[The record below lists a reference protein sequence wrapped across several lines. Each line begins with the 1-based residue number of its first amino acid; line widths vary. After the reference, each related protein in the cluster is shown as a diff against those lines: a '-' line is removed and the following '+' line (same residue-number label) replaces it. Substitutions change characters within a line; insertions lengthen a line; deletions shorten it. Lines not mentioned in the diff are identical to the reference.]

1 MSGTDVDRLG
11 ARADLARLLAACFY
25 EPGPELAEERVFDAL
40 AQAAAGV
47 DPALADGAGRL
58 GAAFAAADLQTL
70 LIDYTRLFL
79 GPVDPRARPYGSVWL
94 EVDGGVMQDSTV
106 AVTAL
111 YGEGGFDVSDEFRDL
126 PDHVAAELEFLY
138 LLLFKA
144 ARGAAGG
151 DPAGAEAAFALRRRF
166 LREHLGTWIPDFA
179 NAMRA
184 GAETDFY
191 RALADLTER
200 FVAGEATAVAS

>member
-1 MSGTDVDRLG
+1 MSATDVERLG
-11 ARADLARLLAACFY
+11 ARADLARLLSACFY
-25 EPGPELAEERVFDAL
+25 EPGPELAEEHVFDAM
-40 AQAAAGV
+40 ARAAAGV
-47 DPALADGAGRL
+47 DPALAEVAARL
-58 GAAFAAADLQTL
+58 GAAFAAAELQTL

-94 EVDGGVMQDSTV
+94 EVDGGVMQDSTM
-106 AVTAL
+106 AVSAF
-111 YGEGGFDVSDEFRDL
+111 YGEGGFEVSGEFRDL

-138 LLLFKA
+138 LVLFKA
-144 ARGAAGG
+144 AQAAAGG
-151 DPAGAEAAFALRRRF
+151 DPAAADAAFALRRRF
-166 LREHLGTWIPDFA
+166 LSEHLGAWIGPFA

-200 FVAGEATAVAS
+200 FVASEAAAVAS

>member
-1 MSGTDVDRLG
+1 MSATDVDRLG

-47 DPALADGAGRL
+47 DPALGEGAARL
-58 GAAFAAADLQTL
+58 GAAFAAADLRTL

-94 EVDGGVMQDSTV
+94 EVDGGVMQDSTMAV
-106 AVTAL
+106 AAL
-111 YGEGGFDVSDEFRDL
+111 YGEGGFDVSDDFRDL

-138 LLLFKA
+138 LLLFKSA
-144 ARGAAGG
+144 QGAAGG
-151 DPAGAEAAFALRRRF
+151 DPMASDAAFALRRRF
-166 LREHLGTWIPDFA
+166 LREHLGAWIRPFTT
-179 NAMRA
+179 AMRA

-200 FVAGEATAVAS
+200 FVAGEAAAVAS

>member
-1 MSGTDVDRLG
+1 MSVTDVARLG

-25 EPGPELAEERVFDAL
+25 EPGPEFAEERVFDAM
-40 AQAAAGV
+40 AQAAAGI
-47 DPALADGAGRL
+47 DPALAGVAARL

-94 EVDGGVMQDSTV
+94 EVDGGVMQDSTM
-106 AVTAL
+106 AVSAF
-111 YGEGGFDVSDEFRDL
+111 YGEGGFEVSGEFRDL

-144 ARGAAGG
+144 AQGAAGG
-151 DPAGAEAAFALRRRF
+151 EAAAADAALALRRRF
-166 LREHLGTWIPDFA
+166 LTEHLGAWIGPFA

-184 GAETDFY
+184 GAETEFY

-200 FVAGEATAVAS
+200 FVAGEAAAFAS